1 MVKCEYCGKEVVL
14 PFRCP
19 YCKKYFC
26 YEHRLP
32 ENHDCKELKS
42 KFYIPRLM
50 PRTPTR
56 TLTQT
61 SMVKP
66 KFSDVFKMTSST
78 EIKHLA
84 VGLTVFAL
92 VGSSMLVE
100 SIPVFLLKPDI
111 LLVTLAGMLA
121 SFLIHELAHKIAA
134 QRMGYWAEFRL
145 SISGLFMTLLSI
157 ILPVKIVAPGA
168 VKVVG
173 LRFSKE
179 DVGKV
184 ALMGPL
190 TNMVQAIIYTALRR
204 FTAFGSPMSIAL
216 YVLAVL
222 NLSLA
227 LFNLIPLG
235 PLDGAKVFRWSRSVW
250 FSVLVSTLAVWLSLS
265 TPF

>member
-32 ENHDCKELKS
+32 ENHGCKELRS
-42 KFYIPRLM
+42 RFYVPRLT
-50 PRTPTR
+50 PRAPTR
-56 TLTQT
+56 TLTQA
-61 SMVKP
+61 SMAKP
-66 KFSDVFKMTSST
+66 KFSDVFKMTSPT

-84 VGLTVFAL
+84 VGLAVFAL
-92 VGSSMLVE
+92 IGFSMLVE
-100 SIPVFLLKPDI
+100 SIPIFLLKPDI
-111 LLVTLAGMLA
+111 LFLTLTGMLA
-121 SFLIHELAHKIAA
+121 SFLIHELAHKLAA

-157 ILPVKIVAPGA
+157 ILPIKIVAPGA
-168 VKVVG
+168 VKVIG

-190 TNMVQAIIYTALRR
+190 TNVVQAVIYIALRR
-204 FTAFGSPMSIAL
+204 FVAFGSLMYEAML
-216 YVLAVL
+216 VLAIL

-227 LFNLIPLG
+227 LFNLIPFG

-250 FSVLVSTLAVWLSLS
+250 FSVLVSVLAVWLSLS